1 MINSLKKIF
10 AQNFESFTFYYQN
23 LRYRVFLTLILSI
36 FVGVL
41 DGFGL
46 SMFMPLLQMVTGNGE
61 ATGEAMGNLNFI
73 VEGLESLGISMN
85 LINILGVMVVFFTF
99 KGIASFINSSYR
111 VIVRNMFI
119 KKIRKQILSA
129 FNRLK
134 YKYFVL
140 ADVGRIQNTMSGEVE
155 RVSQSF
161 NFYFRT
167 AEQAIMVAVYMGFA
181 FFVDARFALLVTIGG
196 WLTNFLYKIIYK
208 RTKSRSKTFTEDS
221 HGYQGQ
227 IIQHVANFKYLKAT
241 NLLQDY
247 GRHLRES
254 IDNIEVSRKKIGI
267 LNAIVS
273 AAREPLLILIVA
285 VVIIIHSKL
294 LNASLGPILISLLF
308 FYRALTALINMQNSW
323 NRFLALSGSLSNVIS
338 FQDELRNNKEK
349 QGGRSIQRFTD
360 SIKIEYGWFKYTNE
374 WVLKNINLTLPK
386 NQTIAFV
393 GESGSGKTTLVNII
407 AGLMPLDEGTFK
419 IDGID
424 SKELDTKTYQNR
436 IGYITQEPVIFSDSI
451 FNNVTFWDEKN
462 KRNLERFRQALNKA
476 AILDF
481 VDGLTNQEK
490 TELGSNGVNL
500 SGGQRQRLSIAR
512 ELYKEVDVLIMD
524 EATSSLDSETEK
536 MIQDSIDA
544 LKGEFTILIV
554 AHRLS
559 TIKNADKIV
568 YMNEGEIDTIGTYT
582 ELIAQV
588 DGFEKMVELQ
598 KL

>member
-1 MINSLKKIF
+1 MIKSLKKII
-10 AQNFESFTFYYQN
+10 AKNFESFTFYYRN
-23 LRYRVFLTLILSI
+23 LRYRVFITVILSI

-46 SMFMPLLQMVTGNGE
+46 SMFMPLLQMVSGNPE
-61 ATGEAMGNLNFI
+61 ATGETMGNLSFI
-73 VEGLESLGISMN
+73 VEGLESLGISLN
-85 LINILGVMVVFFTF
+85 LVSVLGVMVVFFTF
-99 KGIASFINSSYR
+99 KGITSFINYSYR
-111 VIVRNMFI
+111 IIIRNLFI
-119 KKIRKQILSA
+119 KKLRKEILSA

-140 ADVGRIQNTMSGEVE
+140 ADVGRIQNTMSGEVG

-161 NFYFRT
+161 NFYFQS
-167 AEQAIMVAVYMGFA
+167 AEQGIMVAVYMGFA
-181 FFVDARFALLVTIGG
+181 FFVDAQFALLVTIGG
-196 WLTNFLYKIIYK
+196 WLTNFLYKFIYK
-208 RTKSRSKTFTEDS
+208 RTKGRSKIFTKDS

-241 NLLQDY
+241 NLLQHY
-247 GRHLRES
+247 SRHLRKS
-254 IDNIEVSRKKIGI
+254 IDNMEASRKRMGI

-273 AAREPLLILIVA
+273 SAREPLLIVIVA
-285 VVIIIHSKL
+285 IVIIIHTKF
-294 LNASLGPILISLLF
+294 LNASLGSVLISLLF

-323 NRFLALSGSLSNVIS
+323 NRFLELSGSLSNVIS

-349 QGGRSIQRFTD
+349 QGDRSFKRFND
-360 SIKIEYGWFKYTNE
+360 AIEIENGWFKYTNE
-374 WVLKNINLTLPK
+374 WVLKDINLVIPK
-386 NQTIAFV
+386 NQTIAFA
-393 GESGSGKTTLVNII
+393 GESGSGKTTLVNIL
-407 AGLMPLDEGTFK
+407 AGLMPLDKGTFR

-424 SKELDTKTYQNR
+424 SGELDIRTYQNR

-462 KRNLERFRQALNKA
+462 ERNLERFRQALGKA

-481 VDGLTNQEK
+481 VQRLPNREDTQ
-490 TELGSNGVNL
+490 LGNNGVNI
-500 SGGQRQRLSIAR
+500 SGGQKQRISIAR

-536 MIQDSIDA
+536 MIQESMEA
-544 LKGEFTILIV
+544 LKGEYTILMV

-568 YMNEGEIDTIGTYT
+568 YMNEGEIDTIGTYAD
-582 ELIAQV
+582 LIGQV
-588 DGFEKMVELQ
+588 KEFEKMVELQ
-598 KL
+598 KI